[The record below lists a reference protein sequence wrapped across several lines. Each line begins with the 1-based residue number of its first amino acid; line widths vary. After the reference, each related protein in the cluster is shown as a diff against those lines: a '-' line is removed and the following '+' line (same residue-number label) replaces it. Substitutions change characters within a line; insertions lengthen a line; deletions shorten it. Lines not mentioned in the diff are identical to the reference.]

1 LCLGGI
7 LFLGNSESA
16 AGCPEL
22 FKTLDKK
29 QNIFVKIFRL
39 AGLGSGPGRKGDLPE
54 ELKFIA
60 QDIVQSTREE
70 LETAKEELQCSNEE
84 LITSNEELRNRNDEA
99 FRLNNDLMNLLGSI
113 NMPVIMMGKDLAVRR
128 ITSQAEKVL
137 NVTSS
142 DIGRPIS
149 KIKLNVDIPDLDKIL
164 AGVMASLRPKTLEIK
179 DREGSWYSA
188 YIRPYRTLD
197 NKTDGAV
204 AVFVDITERKKIAG
218 ELARANEQQYR
229 TLIDNLP
236 QKVFLKDRNSV
247 YISCNENYAKDLKIK
262 PEEIAGKTDHD
273 FFPTHLAE
281 KYRADDKKVM
291 ESGKT
296 ENIEEEYVLIGDFLE
311 GSQKS
316 IINTVK
322 VPVRDKAG
330 RVTGLF
336 GFFWDITER
345 KQTEETLRA
354 NEALKRL
361 DQIKS
366 DFVSTVSH
374 ELRTPLTPIRESV
387 CLVYDGVLG
396 EINEKQKRSLFV
408 GLKNIDRLSR
418 LIDNLLDISKIEA
431 GKIEVNKEPV
441 NIKELV
447 DGVVETFSTLAK
459 TKGLELKSKIEDKAV
474 EVYADFDKTTQVLAN
489 LVGNAMKFT
498 AKGSVT
504 ISLEEKG
511 EVFECMVS
519 DTGQGLA
526 PEDLLRIFNKFQQ
539 FGRGSDAGDKGTGLG
554 LAISKGIIEAQGGKI
569 GVKSKLGQGT
579 DFTFTLQKYDRD
591 AVLREKINT
600 KMAKARGKEA
610 AFYLFSLR
618 IENYSK
624 IEEKPGESKM
634 KNIVREIAK
643 SLENIIRR
651 FTVVEESAQG
661 RLVVLIEYGGESL
674 NAVKNKTKRAV
685 KDAIFELS
693 GGLPV
698 DFSYGWA
705 AYPQDGLDADK
716 LLQKAYAGMVSE
728 KEERLGKNIL
738 IIDDEPMIRG
748 ALKRSL
754 QGAGYSSVDEAGDG
768 EDGLAK
774 IKASV
779 PGLVILDIRMPKMN
793 GYEVIGRLRENT
805 ETKDIPVL
813 IMSGYE
819 VESGKL
825 EDHLKKKAIP
835 IIAKPFE
842 MEQVLRLVD
851 YLL

>member
-1 LCLGGI
+1 
-7 LFLGNSESA
+7 
-16 AGCPEL
+16 
-22 FKTLDKK
+22 
-29 QNIFVKIFRL
+29 
-39 AGLGSGPGRKGDLPE
+39 
-54 ELKFIA
+54 
-60 QDIVQSTREE
+60 
-70 LETAKEELQCSNEE
+70 
-84 LITSNEELRNRNDEA
+84 
-99 FRLNNDLMNLLGSI
+99 
-113 NMPVIMMGKDLAVRR
+113 
-128 ITSQAEKVL
+128 
-137 NVTSS
+137 
-142 DIGRPIS
+142 
-149 KIKLNVDIPDLDKIL
+149 
-164 AGVMASLRPKTLEIK
+164 
-179 DREGSWYSA
+179 
-188 YIRPYRTLD
+188 
-197 NKTDGAV
+197 
-204 AVFVDITERKKIAG
+204 
-218 ELARANEQQYR
+218 
-229 TLIDNLP
+229 
-236 QKVFLKDRNSV
+236 
-247 YISCNENYAKDLKIK
+247 
-262 PEEIAGKTDHD
+262 
-273 FFPTHLAE
+273 
-281 KYRADDKKVM
+281 
-291 ESGKT
+291 
-296 ENIEEEYVLIGDFLE
+296 
-311 GSQKS
+311 
-316 IINTVK
+316 
-322 VPVRDKAG
+322 
-330 RVTGLF
+330 
-336 GFFWDITER
+336 
-345 KQTEETLRA
+345 
-354 NEALKRL
+354 
-361 DQIKS
+361 
-366 DFVSTVSH
+366 
-374 ELRTPLTPIRESV
+374 
-387 CLVYDGVLG
+387 
-396 EINEKQKRSLFV
+396 
-408 GLKNIDRLSR
+408 
-418 LIDNLLDISKIEA
+418 
-431 GKIEVNKEPV
+431 
-441 NIKELV
+441 
-447 DGVVETFSTLAK
+447 
-459 TKGLELKSKIEDKAV
+459 
-474 EVYADFDKTTQVLAN
+474 
-489 LVGNAMKFT
+489 
-498 AKGSVT
+498 
-504 ISLEEKG
+504 
-511 EVFECMVS
+511 MVS

-643 SLENIIRR
+643 SLENSIRH

-661 RLVVLIEYGGESL
+661 RLIVLIEHGRESF
-674 NAVKNKTKRAV
+674 NTVKNKTKRAI